1 MIILYTDFTLSG
13 PYVGQLKAAIYQ
25 RNPDVHIIDLMHD
38 APGFN
43 VKHSACLLNSLVQY
57 CPDGSVFC
65 CVVDPG
71 VGSARQAI
79 VVKINTQY
87 FIGPDNGLF
96 EYILRSTNKSD
107 AYKILWEPPQLSS
120 TFHGRDI
127 FAPIAA
133 NIAQSDFS
141 GIDSMPLSNIAR
153 FDWANDL
160 YEIIYIDG
168 YGNLMT
174 GIVASAIS
182 AETILEYNGT
192 EIHSVKTYFDM
203 PVGKLCWY
211 INSNQLVEIALC
223 EGSAA
228 KTYSFK
234 IGDIINISK

>member
-1 MIILYTDFTLSG
+1 MIILYTDFTLRG

-25 RNPDVHIIDLMHD
+25 KNPTINIIDLMHD
-38 APGFN
+38 APNFN

-57 CPDGSVFC
+57 CPDSSVFC

-79 VVKINTQY
+79 VLKINSQY
-87 FIGPDNGLF
+87 FVGPDNGLF
-96 EYILRSTNKSD
+96 EYILRSANKPE

-133 NIAQSDFS
+133 NIAQADFS
-141 GIDSMPLSNIAR
+141 GIDSMPLNNIMR
-153 FDWANDL
+153 FDWADNL
-160 YEIIYIDG
+160 SEIIYIDG

-174 GIVASAIS
+174 GIAASAIS
-182 AETILEYNGT
+182 AKTMLEYKDT
-192 EIHSVKTYFDM
+192 KIHFAKTYSDM

-211 INSNQLVEIALC
+211 INSNQLVEIALR
-223 EGSAA
+223 EKNAA
-228 KTYSFK
+228 KTYSFE
-234 IGDIINISK
+234 IGSVISISK